1 MDETIDRYRNQL
13 VDRLRDVSEQQ
24 MGYTGYSIRFT
35 MWNSIW
41 YRLDDRITQDV
52 LIPIVDNIKETK

>member
-1 MDETIDRYRNQL
+1 MNETIDRYRNQL

-24 MGYTGYSIRFT
+24 MGYAGYSIRFT
-35 MWNSIW
+35 MWNSIR